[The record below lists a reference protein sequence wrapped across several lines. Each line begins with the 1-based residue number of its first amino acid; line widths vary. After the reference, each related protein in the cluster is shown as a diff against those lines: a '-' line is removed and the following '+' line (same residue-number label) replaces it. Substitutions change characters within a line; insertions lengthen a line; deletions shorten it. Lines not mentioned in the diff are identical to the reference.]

1 MWLFDEE
8 ADATYQGD
16 EATVSSSSSSKFT
29 IPVVDCDKED
39 VLEPPAVELDIVA
52 IEVSLLV
59 VVLDS
64 EDGAWLVVEDAIA
77 KLRVAAVALLSALV
91 TSFVFVFMMA
101 MVWCWVRLR

>member
-29 IPVVDCDKED
+29 IPVVDCDEED
-39 VLEPPAVELDIVA
+39 ILEPPAVELDIVE
-52 IEVSLLV
+52 IKVSLLV
-59 VVLDS
+59 VALDA

-77 KLRVAAVALLSALV
+77 KLRVA
-91 TSFVFVFMMA
+91 FVFMMA

>member
-29 IPVVDCDKED
+29 IPVVDFDEED
-39 VLEPPAVELDIVA
+39 VLEPPAVELDIVE

-77 KLRVAAVALLSALV
+77 KLRVAAVAQL
-91 TSFVFVFMMA
+91 
-101 MVWCWVRLR
+101 